1 MTSLIGDFRAS
12 STLTA
17 NISIFAQDRSVN
29 ITPIYLWYLC
39 DNVSCA
45 IASSTSSQ
53 LVLDAAD
60 IGKQISLQVH
70 FTDDA
75 GNAEMSEIFT
85 DPRFV
90 ESSNHSASFTLS
102 SFSGDFQVGSA
113 VTANISI
120 FDQDGTNNSSPIY
133 SWYVGEDQQY
143 LLSAV
148 TRINMFRIQ
157 PILEKYFRYEQVLQ
171 MMG

>member
-1 MTSLIGDFRAS
+1 MLNLTSLIGDFRAS

-17 NISIFAQDRSVN
+17 NISIFDQDGTVN
-29 ITPIYLWYLC
+29 STPIYQWYHS
-39 DNVSCA
+39 DNLSSA

-75 GNAEMSEIFT
+75 GNAEMSEMFT

-102 SFSGDFQVGSA
+102 SFSGDFREGSTL
-113 VTANISI
+113 TANLSI
-120 FDQDGTNNSSPIY
+120 FDQDGTVNSTPIY
-133 SWYVGEDQQY
+133 QWYHSDNLIDCY
-143 LLSAV
+143 CKWNIKSACS
-148 TRINMFRIQ
+148 
-157 PILEKYFRYEQVLQ
+157 
-171 MMG
+171 